1 MFKNI
6 EYDLISI
13 SKQMEEVN
21 GEKDLEQEVEKG
33 KGKAG
38 RLF

>member
-13 SKQMEEVN
+13 SKQMEEVS

-33 KGKAG
+33 RGKTS
-38 RLF
+38 RVF